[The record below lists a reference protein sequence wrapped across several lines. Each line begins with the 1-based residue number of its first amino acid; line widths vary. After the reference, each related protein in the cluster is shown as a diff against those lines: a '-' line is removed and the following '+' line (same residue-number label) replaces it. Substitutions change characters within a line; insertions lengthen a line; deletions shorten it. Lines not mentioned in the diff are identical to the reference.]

1 MELLEAGLIQY
12 SISLYSFPDLLVK
25 KKDGFWHMCVDYRA
39 LNKTTI
45 KDHYL
50 IPVINELLDELH
62 GASIIKHLILYKHVL
77 EVGNVGTLV
86 IYSNFFSIILI
97 SFLLELGFLIT
108 IIIQGKYIRVMI
120 VLSYYK

>member
-77 EVGNVGTLV
+77 EVGNAGTLV
-86 IYSNFFSIILI
+86 IYSNFF
-97 SFLLELGFLIT
+97 F
-108 IIIQGKYIRVMI
+108 IRI
-120 VLSYYK
+120 RFSYYNYNSR